1 LSPIIIFADEWIAR
15 FVRLGM
21 GKHMFDCGHVEMVKD
36 YLHDLLF
43 MTLNG
48 SKFHRKIDFNAKVE
62 GIKSQLE
69 EKGINLACLVGI
81 IKHCD
86 RKLFETMFKVFCKD
100 IDICN
105 SRTTR
110 IENNQYFEHEILNI
124 LINLF
129 FKGVGDGEIITST
142 LFKILF
148 LIF

>member
-1 LSPIIIFADEWIAR
+1 
-15 FVRLGM
+15 M
-21 GKHMFDCGHVEMVKD
+21 GKHMFDCGHIEMVKD

-62 GIKSQLE
+62 GIKSKLE
-69 EKGINLACLVGI
+69 EKGISLACSALLWLVGI
-81 IKHCD
+81 IKHRD
-86 RKLFETMFKVFCKD
+86 RKLFETMLKVFCKD

-129 FKGVGDGEIITST
+129 LKGVGDGR
-142 LFKILF
+142 
-148 LIF
+148 